1 MSNEK
6 LFARRLKQIKIMNH
20 LKPQDLALICNVSD
34 ATYYRY
40 RSGQDLPG
48 YDLLKR
54 LVERFKIDSNWLFS
68 DKIE

>member
-1 MSNEK
+1 MSEN
-6 LFARRLKQIKIMNH
+6 LIARRLKQLEIMNH

-40 RSGQDLPG
+40 RAGESLPD

-54 LVERFKIDSNWLFS
+54 LVERFKIDAGWLF
-68 DKIE
+68 DETIA